1 MRQIVVFPNKILR
14 VKTPEITGVD
24 EKLLEDI
31 ESLKEVLNSA
41 ENGAGLAAT
50 QIGIGKRFFGMF
62 VEGKRKIRVFI
73 NPKITKTVGEKVI
86 PLMKFENGNEETFLE
101 GCMSFPDLF
110 GEVKR
115 FLKIEVEW
123 EEVVDQK
130 LETRNKILE
139 GFEAIVWQHESEHL
153 DGILFVD
160 HIKEEG
166 GMFYLWKD
174 KEKVKMDI
182 NEVLGKESG
191 K

>member
-1 MRQIVVFPNKILR
+1 MRQIVLFPSKILR
-14 VKTPEITGVD
+14 VKTPEIKRVD
-24 EKLLEDI
+24 KQLLKEI
-31 ESLKEVLNSA
+31 ESLKEVLGSA

-50 QIGIGKRFFGMF
+50 QIGIGRRFFGMF
-62 VEGKRKIRVFI
+62 VEGKRKINIFI
-73 NPKITKTVGEKVI
+73 NPKITRTVGRKVI

-101 GCMSFPDLF
+101 GCMSFPNLF

-182 NEVLGKESG
+182 NEVLGKE

>member
-1 MRQIVVFPNKILR
+1 MRQIVIFPNKTLR
-14 VKTPEITGVD
+14 VKTPEIVKVE
-24 EKLLEDI
+24 EKLLEEI
-31 ESLKEVLNSA
+31 ESLKEVLNLA

-62 VEGKRKIRVFI
+62 VEGKRKIKVFV

-86 PLMKFENGNEETFLE
+86 PMMKFENGNQETFLE
-101 GCMSFPDLF
+101 GCMSFPDMF

-123 EEVVDQK
+123 DEIENKK
-130 LETRNKILE
+130 LIHKKESLE
-139 GFEAIVWQHESEHL
+139 GLPAIVWQHESEHL

-166 GMFYLWKD
+166 GKFYLWKD